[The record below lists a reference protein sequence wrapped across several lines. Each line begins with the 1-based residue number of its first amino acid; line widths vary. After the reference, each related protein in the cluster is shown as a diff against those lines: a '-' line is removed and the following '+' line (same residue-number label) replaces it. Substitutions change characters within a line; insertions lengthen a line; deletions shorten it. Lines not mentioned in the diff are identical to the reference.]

1 MADVL
6 EGYRKVHRLSP
17 ILRVWAFLLGLATL
31 AAFNFTLPIY
41 NWMREED
48 VGLVEVGWALG
59 GVVLFLL
66 VAFGLSQIWWSR
78 TGFIVGED
86 EVETRRGV
94 LTNQVRAAR
103 YDRIQAVD
111 VVEPFAP
118 RMFGLA
124 AVRIEVAGAAS
135 AGIDISYLPREEA
148 DEVRAEILRKI
159 AQEGSTTFA
168 PAPEDG
174 FAVGEGDYL
183 VPPIPIGRSLVA
195 TAAQMSTLI
204 TLAWSTVPLWT
215 DLSAAAIVPV
225 LVGFFPRIWGTID
238 SSWRFNS
245 KKDGEVFHLNYGLA
259 NRRRQAVPRG
269 RIHAVQLRQPM
280 FWRFFGW
287 WTVSVTVAGYG
298 SERNKTTGTSK
309 LLPVGT
315 WEQAKRVVEA
325 VGPLSIEELTD
336 LGHATYRSPRRARW
350 VSPIDWQRQ
359 TVTLRPDLG
368 VVHLT
373 VGRIGKW
380 FQAVEIPH
388 IQEISYERTPTQRPV
403 NLATVDLTMVPGS
416 FKMSCRDMDTAEALE
431 LVNRLRTRELPPM
444 QAEDMYA
451 EKEELDPALHSAGEA
466 ELAPGLVDRD

>member
-1 MADVL
+1 M
-6 EGYRKVHRLSP
+6 EGYRNVHRLSP
-17 ILRVWAFLLGLATL
+17 ILRVWAFVLGLATL
-31 AAFNFTLPIY
+31 AAFNFTMPIY
-41 NWMREED
+41 NWLQEEN
-48 VGLVEVGWALG
+48 VGLSQVAWVLG
-59 GVVLFLL
+59 GFVLFLL
-66 VAFGLSQIWWSR
+66 VAFGLSQLWWSR
-78 TGFIVGED
+78 TGFIVGEE
-86 EVETRRGV
+86 EVETRRGL
-94 LTNQVRAAR
+94 LTNQVRTAR

-118 RMFGLA
+118 RIFGLA

-135 AGIDISYLPREEA
+135 AGLDISYLPRAEA
-148 DEVRAEILRKI
+148 DEVRGEILRHI
-159 AQEGSTTFA
+159 AREGSA
-168 PAPEDG
+168 AQLYEVEQD
-174 FAVGEGDYL
+174 EYL
-183 VPPIPIGRSLVA
+183 VPPIPISRSLVA
-195 TAAQMSTLI
+195 TTAQMSTLF

-215 DLSAAAIVPV
+215 DLTAAAIVPV
-225 LVGFFPRIWGTID
+225 VVGFFPRIWRTID

-259 NRRRQAVPRG
+259 NRRRQAVPRA

-315 WEQAKRVVEA
+315 WQQAKQVVEA

-336 LGHATYRSPRRARW
+336 LEHATYRSPRRARW

-373 VGRIGKW
+373 VGRVGKW

-416 FKMSCRDMDTAEALE
+416 FKMSCRDMDTADALE
-431 LVNRLRTRELPPM
+431 LVDQLRTRELPPM

-451 EKEELDPALHSAGEA
+451 EKSDPAGET